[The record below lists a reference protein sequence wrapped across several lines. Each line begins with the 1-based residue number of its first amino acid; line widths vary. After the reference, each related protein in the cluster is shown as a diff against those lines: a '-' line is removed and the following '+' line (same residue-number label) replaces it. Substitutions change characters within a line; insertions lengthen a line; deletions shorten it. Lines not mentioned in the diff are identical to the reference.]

1 MDASTQFT
9 DLLLGRGGG
18 GASCEA
24 LYSPLLLLPFC
35 FSTGVG
41 LEVGGRGIMGR
52 APMEVLSGRVPT
64 SEIEEEAVERD
75 LPRKSRE
82 AGERKGIT
90 VWERSPI

>member
-1 MDASTQFT
+1 
-9 DLLLGRGGG
+9 
-18 GASCEA
+18 
-24 LYSPLLLLPFC
+24 
-35 FSTGVG
+35 
-41 LEVGGRGIMGR
+41 MGR
-52 APMEVLSGRVPT
+52 APMEVLSGWVPT